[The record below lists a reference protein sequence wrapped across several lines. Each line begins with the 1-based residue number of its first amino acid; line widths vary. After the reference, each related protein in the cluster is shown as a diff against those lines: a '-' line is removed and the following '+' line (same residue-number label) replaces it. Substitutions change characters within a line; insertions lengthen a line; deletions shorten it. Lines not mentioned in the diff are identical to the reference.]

1 MRLTELADY
10 SLSQAIVFR
19 DKLNPELFQAG
30 KMLPEVRNQLLKIA
44 KDFQDFLGVNNLE
57 IDDITISGSNAAYT
71 YTPHSDIDLH
81 LIVDIAELDDS
92 DVYRELFDAKKFQYN
107 NTRNIQIAGY
117 DVELYVQDSRQEHAS
132 LGIYSILRDDWVS
145 KPKRIKPDVDDLSIR
160 AKVES
165 LSHRI
170 HRALATDDLDTA
182 QSIWASIKDMR
193 KAGLSSSGEFS
204 PENLAFKVLR
214 TQGLNQQLVNHIQ
227 NLKDQQLS
235 LPEELN

>member
-1 MRLTELADY
+1 MNIHELDSYDLGDA
-10 SLSQAIVFR
+10 VKFN
-19 DKLNPELFQAG
+19 DKLNPRIWGADE
-30 KMLPEVRNQLLKIA
+30 KMRPEVRDQLLRIA
-44 KDFQDFLGVNNLE
+44 DDFREFLG
-57 IDDITISGSNAAYT
+57 IDVEVKDITVSGSNAAYT

-92 DVYRELFDAKKFQYN
+92 EVYRELFDAKKFQYN
-107 NTRNIQIAGY
+107 NTRNIKIAGY

-132 LGIYSILRDDWVS
+132 LGIYSILHNTWVS
-145 KPKRIKPDVDDLSIR
+145 KPKRIKPEVDDLSIK

-165 LSHRI
+165 LSKRI
-170 HRALATDDLDTA
+170 HQALTTDDLDTA

-193 KAGLSSSGEFS
+193 KAGLSSGGEFS

-227 NLKDQQLS
+227 ALKDQQLS
-235 LPEELN
+235 LPEESL

>member
-30 KMLPEVRNQLLKIA
+30 KMLPEVQNQLLKIA
-44 KDFQDFLGVNNLE
+44 KDFQDFMGVNNLE

-92 DVYRELFDAKKFQYN
+92 EVYRELFDAKKFQYN
-107 NTRNIQIAGY
+107 NTRNIKIAGY

-132 LGIYSILRDDWVS
+132 LGIYSILHNTWVS
-145 KPKRIKPDVDDLSIR
+145 KPKRIKPEVDDLSIK

-165 LSHRI
+165 LSKRI
-170 HRALATDDLDTA
+170 HQALTTDDLDTA

-193 KAGLSSSGEFS
+193 KAGLSSGGEFS

-227 NLKDQQLS
+227 ALKDQQLS
-235 LPEELN
+235 LPEESL